1 MFTLPTFLAECCKAA
16 MDVVTSVPLFVGYA
30 IQPYWTE
37 RNIFAFALFM
47 SWLTYV
53 WETYLSYRQYKMCK
67 ATPRVPPELTAITDQ
82 ETFSKARLYQLDK
95 MKFGF
100 YSSIWN
106 ELETTVVLLFGGFAF
121 FWHFCEGL
129 AAKAGAPDH
138 ELVVTSLFIFG
149 GSLLSTLLDLPWT
162 IYYTFVLEERHGFN
176 KQTPAFFAKDRVKKF
191 FLMQVVILPIA
202 CGIVQIIKMGGDYFF
217 IYLWFFTLIVSILM
231 SFIYSDIIAPL
242 LDKFTPLPEGE
253 LKTRIEE
260 LAASISFPLKKLLV
274 VEGSKRSSHSNAYF
288 FGLFKEKKIVLFDT
302 LFEKDEA
309 TENENGDITSEEEA
323 SKSKAEPEKKQH
335 KKTGCNNDEILGVLA
350 HELGHWKLSHVIKN
364 FIIGQ
369 VHLFFCF
376 MIFSLLYK
384 DDRAYRAFGFYDSK
398 PIFIGLMLIFM
409 YIFSPYNTLVDFL
422 MTVLSRRF
430 EFQADAFARRMH
442 HASFLRSALIKLN
455 RDNLSFPVYDWLYSS
470 WHHSHPPVLERIR
483 ALGKI
488 D

>member
-1 MFTLPTFLAECCKAA
+1 
-16 MDVVTSVPLFVGYA
+16 
-30 IQPYWTE
+30 
-37 RNIFAFALFM
+37 M

-100 YSSIWN
+100 YSSLWN
-106 ELETTVVLLFGGFAF
+106 ELETTVVLLFGGIAF
-121 FWHFCEGL
+121 FWHLCEGL
-129 AAKAGAPDH
+129 AARAGAPNH
-138 ELVVTSLFIFG
+138 ELAVTSLFIFG
-149 GSLLSTLLDLPWT
+149 GSLLSTLLDLPWS

-176 KQTPAFFAKDRVKKF
+176 KQTPGFFAKDRVKKF
-191 FLMQVVILPIA
+191 FLMQLVILPIS
-202 CGIVQIIKMGGDYFF
+202 CGVVQIIKMGGEYFF
-217 IYLWFFTLIVSILM
+217 IYLWFFTLIVSV
-231 SFIYSDIIAPL
+231 SVHVVF
-242 LDKFTPLPEGE
+242 
-253 LKTRIEE
+253 
-260 LAASISFPLKKLLV
+260 AA
-274 VEGSKRSSHSNAYF
+274 GSKRSSHSNAYF

-302 LFEKDEA
+302 LFEKDA
-309 TENENGDITSEEEA
+309 TTEGENGGIVNEENV
-323 SKSKAEPEKKQH
+323 SKSKAEPEKKQQ

-364 FIIGQ
+364 FVIGQ

-376 MIFSLLYK
+376 MIFSLLYT
-384 DDRAYRAFGFYDSK
+384 DDRAYRAFGFYDYK
-398 PIFIGLMLIFM
+398 PVFIGLMLIFM

-470 WHHSHPPVLERIR
+470 WHHSHPPVLERVR